1 MVVLDE
7 IGRGT
12 STFDGLALAWA
23 VAEALADREEGGVRT
38 LFATHYHELTRLEG
52 VLPGVRNY
60 NIAIKQWRGDIIFLR
75 RLVPG
80 PADRSYGIEVA
91 RLAGVPR
98 AVVRRAGEILE
109 ELEKTRDAA
118 AGERAGHGPKS
129 AGQPALPGIFAN
141 PGATGEPCLP
151 CTAHPL
157 SLELAAL
164 DVDRITPLEAL
175 RMLGDFKSRY
185 GGENAS

>member
-1 MVVLDE
+1 
-7 IGRGT
+7 
-12 STFDGLALAWA
+12 LAK
-23 VAEALADREEGGVRT
+23 REEGGVRT

-52 VLPGVRNY
+52 ELPGVRNY

-109 ELEKTRDAA
+109 ELERTRDAA
-118 AGERAGHGPKS
+118 AGKAAASGAK
-129 AGQPALPGIFAN
+129 AVGQPVLPGIFADPGN
-141 PGATGEPCLP
+141 PQEPCLP
-151 CTAHPL
+151 CATHPL

-175 RMLGDFKSRY
+175 RLLGDYKSRY